1 MPTPQV
7 LLSTSSV
14 YPEASTSAF
23 ELSASLGFDGIELMI
38 GVDSL
43 SIDIDAVAK
52 LADYHGV
59 RVQSVHAPT
68 LLVT

>member
-23 ELSASLGFDGIELMI
+23 ELSASLGFDGIEWNFTYAMENFHGYRPILAALAYTNM
-38 GVDSL
+38 GVTG
-43 SIDIDAVAK
+43 
-52 LADYHGV
+52 LACIY
-59 RVQSVHAPT
+59 RAR
-68 LLVT
+68 